1 MSMNLWMF
9 DEADEQGMGAAGD
22 MYSGSAPK
30 IKPIDRVIDVVN
42 DFPWTHT
49 LQNQTADVDPRKT
62 VPVIELV
69 EYTITQNS
77 MINQIINNFAAAGE
91 AITPSALKGIIGEIS
106 TESDGGEVDD
116 LLATISSGV
125 NNVTQSAQSTG
136 EPGANTQNS
145 MFPYSNLYQ
154 KKETEFRYLLPYFKS
169 ATKSITNSF
178 TQNNQADDG
187 MADGGVLGSLMEAGN
202 DLASGAAS
210 MVAKTSNALEPGSYI
225 EQSKY
230 FSFAGREK
238 SYSFEFPLNNCD
250 SHDDIQRN
258 WQFLYLLTYQNLP
271 NRMSRDLIMP
281 PCIYTAHIPGVWYS
295 PYAYINNLNIDY
307 IGTRRRMELDVP
319 IYSAGSEGSS
329 KKVEVIIPD
338 AYVVKISMSELV
350 GEAQNMMYHM
360 INQTIRTS

>member
-1 MSMNLWMF
+1 MSTNLWMF
-9 DEADEQGMGAAGD
+9 DETDEQGLGAAGD

-30 IKPIDRVIDVVN
+30 IKPIDGVIDVVS

-69 EYTITQNS
+69 EYTITQTS
-77 MINQIINNFAAAGE
+77 MINQMVNNFAAAGE
-91 AITPSALKGIIGEIS
+91 SIPGGNEIMGLIS
-106 TESDGGEVDD
+106 TETEGGEVDD
-116 LLATISSGV
+116 LLATITGV
-125 NNVTQSAQSTG
+125 GGSAKIEA

-154 KKETEFRYLLPYFKS
+154 KQPTDFRYLFPYFKS

-187 MADGGVLGSLMEAGN
+187 MADGGVAGSLMEAGM
-202 DLASGAAS
+202 DLSTGAAS
-210 MVAKTSNALEPGSYI
+210 MVAKTANALEPGSYI
-225 EQSKY
+225 EQSKF
-230 FSFAGREK
+230 FSFAGREN
-238 SYSFEFPLNNCD
+238 SYNFEFPLNNCD
-250 SHDDIQRN
+250 QHEDIARN
-258 WQFLYLLTYQNLP
+258 WQLLYLLTYQNLP

-281 PCIYTAHIPGVWYS
+281 PCVYTAHIPGVWYS

-307 IGTRRRMELDVP
+307 IGTRRRMEIEVP
-319 IYSAGSEGSS
+319 IYSEGDASAS